1 MEKIMH
7 TIVKSATK
15 SLTIGH
21 DQPFCIIGE
30 RINPTGRKKFQE
42 QLRAGDLSAIKKDV
56 ADQVAGGCDMLD
68 VNMGVPLTDEP
79 ALLSNAI
86 KLIQTLTDLPIC
98 IDSSIIEALQSGL
111 EAYEGKALVN
121 SVTGEDERMEIVLPL
136 IKRHGAAIIAL
147 PNDETG
153 IPATVDERLI
163 ITEKI
168 MRTVEKHG
176 ISLDDLVIDPLA
188 MTVGADPEA
197 VKITL
202 ETIYQIKQRWGLNMT
217 LGASNIS
224 FGLPNRHA
232 LNAAFL
238 PAAMSAGLT
247 SAVMD
252 GRTAQ
257 IVDAVRAADLLLGLD
272 PWGGNWIS
280 RFRAV
285 QTAQALAAAEAQ
297 HQ

>member
-1 MEKIMH
+1 MH

-15 SLTIGH
+15 TLTIGH

-42 QLRAGDLSAIKKDV
+42 QLRAGDLSAINKDV
-56 ADQVAGGCDMLD
+56 ADQVAGGCNMLD

-79 ALLSNAI
+79 VLLSKAI

-98 IDSSIIEALQSGL
+98 IDSSIIEALQAGL

-121 SVTGEDERMEIVLPL
+121 SVTAEDERMEIVLPL
-136 IKRHGAAIIAL
+136 IKKHGAAIIAL

-153 IPATVDERLI
+153 IPATVEERLVL
-163 ITEKI
+163 TEKI
-168 MRTVEKHG
+168 MRTVEKYG
-176 ISLDDLVIDPLA
+176 ISLEDLVIDPLA

-202 ETIYQIKQRWGLNMT
+202 ETIYQIRQRWDLNMT

-224 FGLPNRHA
+224 FGLPHRQA

-252 GRTAQ
+252 GRTLQ
-257 IVDAVRAADLLLGLD
+257 IVDAVRASDLLLGLD

-280 RFRAV
+280 RYRAV
-285 QTAQALAAAEAQ
+285 EAAKAAAITEA
-297 HQ
+297 

>member
-7 TIVKSATK
+7 TIVKSASK

-42 QLRAGDLSAIKKDV
+42 QLRAGDLSAINKDV
-56 ADQVAGGCDMLD
+56 LDQVAGGCNMLD

-79 ALLSNAI
+79 VLLAKAI

-98 IDSSIIEALQSGL
+98 IDSSIIEALQAGL

-136 IKRHGAAIIAL
+136 IKKHDAAIIAL

-168 MRTVEKHG
+168 MRSVEKHG
-176 ISLDDLVIDPLA
+176 ISLDNLVIDPLA

-202 ETIYQIKQRWGLNMT
+202 ETIYQIRERWGLNMT

-280 RFRAV
+280 KFRA
-285 QTAQALAAAEAQ
+285 AQASAAAAAEAQ
-297 HQ
+297 H

>member
-202 ETIYQIKQRWGLNMT
+202 ETIYQIRQRWGLNMT

-224 FGLPNRHA
+224 LGLPNRHA